1 MGFDKN
7 KVTMDLRY
15 KIKQLKRKKYNA
27 EQYKKMNNQ
36 KSIKK
41 ILKNNNNINTNN
53 LILNHCDLK

>member
-1 MGFDKN
+1 MSKYRYPSQEAVIKMGFDKN

-41 ILKNNNNINTNN
+41 Y
-53 LILNHCDLK
+53 